1 MKNVLNACFRQYLE
15 QIYKTDKKTLFPRL
29 FYAVV
34 VIHISWFKMSRL
46 LETTILFFFSL
57 RFLFDMI
64 KINQF
69 IIEVLL

>member
-34 VIHISWFKMSRL
+34 MIHISWFKMSRL
-46 LETTILFFFSL
+46 LETTILFFFF
-57 RFLFDMI
+57 R
-64 KINQF
+64 
-69 IIEVLL
+69 

>member
-15 QIYKTDKKTLFPRL
+15 QIYKTDKKTLFTRL

-46 LETTILFFFSL
+46 LETTILFFFL
-57 RFLFDMI
+57 A
-64 KINQF
+64 KIF
-69 IIEVLL
+69 A